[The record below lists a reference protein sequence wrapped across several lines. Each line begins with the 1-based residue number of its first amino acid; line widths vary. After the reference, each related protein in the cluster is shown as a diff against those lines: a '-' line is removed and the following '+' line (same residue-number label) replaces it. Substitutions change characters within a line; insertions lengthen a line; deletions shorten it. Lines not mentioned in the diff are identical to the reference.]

1 MKTVN
6 DIMHLFIRTNFAGTM
21 RLNLVK
27 KSKSKLRMLRGW
39 EVQTQKIR
47 ITMIYISSKKLQKM
61 TWYIHINLVEAIIR
75 HQKPRLT
82 YK

>member
-1 MKTVN
+1 
-6 DIMHLFIRTNFAGTM
+6 MHLFIRINFVGTM

-39 EVQTQKIR
+39 EVQTQKIT
-47 ITMIYISSKKLQKM
+47 IMIYISSKNLQKM
-61 TWYIHINLVEAIIR
+61 TWYIHINLVETIIR

>member
-1 MKTVN
+1 
-6 DIMHLFIRTNFAGTM
+6 MHLFIRTNFVGTM

-39 EVQTQKIR
+39 EVQTQKIT
-47 ITMIYISSKKLQKM
+47 IMIYISSKNLQKM